1 MSKQYITP
9 HARSLHF
16 FPKGSLMI
24 TATSGG
30 ENVGAYHEEGNG
42 SQISNRK
49 QPYTGAG
56 FSTWN
61 SNPWS
66 YGSDE

>member
-30 ENVGAYHEEGNG
+30 NVGASNEEGNG

-49 QPYTGAG
+49 QPYTGTG
-56 FSTWN
+56 FCTWN
-61 SNPWS
+61 STPWS
-66 YGSDE
+66 SGSVE